1 MKMFNHYQ
9 HQQAWDEA
17 YEFMTSLALNRDFDT
32 DLSLDEFYHKYYNQL
47 TPEQHAQIE
56 EILNKF

>member
-1 MKMFNHYQ
+1 MRMFNHYQ

-47 TPEQHAQIE
+47 TPEHHAQIE